1 MSHPKR
7 LLQESLL
14 NLTALELALVATL
27 SGVQREHV
35 LGFRVGVEPLLA
47 GTLALPTNVT
57 VLVVGDCN
65 ASFVSYELAPARRDE
80 WAANLTRQLELPA
93 RLVVAPEC
101 PYSPPALSL
110 PAPPPAASPSLPALE
125 ETDDGISTESECDET
140 ALELGD
146 VVSAA
151 VATSI
156 TVSFVAAAVSA
167 TTGSV
172 VLSVVGAN
180 VVGAATSAGALG
192 GGAGGGAGAAGVADA
207 LVALLAAQRFTV
219 VASLPLAKSATH
231 QGTGENL
238 AWVTGGFGLA
248 TSFGVT
254 EENSGAAAANGRRR
268 RLATSASC
276 VPPMMPPPSP
286 VPAPP
291 CPTTPPPSPAPG
303 NPLLLPAS
311 PPPSPSPAP
320 PPAPPAAP
328 PPTDECATQTDA
340 LIDTLVTLATMLGV
354 ALLAQLIFHVS
365 WKRWVNRTYYAYMHD
380 QQQQQQREQE
390 GHAASSSHGGGVHRE
405 HDDSRGGVARRP
417 SFGRPSFERRRP
429 ARRPSFDR
437 AVSGCGHGAMT
448 MPSPP
453 PSPPIGDFQPVS
465 PTVGPRSPRRWAR
478 GGGAASRYKVQLS
491 SGGSGR
497 FAWQSFKRAPSAAA
511 CEPLAPSS
519 QADASSAGG
528 PSSSQPGA
536 APPSSPRRGKSC
548 AALARARH
556 AAPLLA
562 GSKVFL
568 AVLGSRPSP
577 PQSAHSA
584 PLPSEDSFASPR
596 SPSTP
601 RRGKSCAALGRAR
614 AAGGRACLSRSKKNV
629 LAALSSSRSPSAQPC
644 DGTVAAERSRAPASA
659 PCVEG
664 GGGPRLVS
672 QASSCDSVS
681 EGSTSRRRPSSGR
694 RLSTTL
700 VAAAVSLNT
709 KVKRK
714 RLTFYPFPSLL
725 RWPTVPA
732 FVCICCLTGILKGG
746 VASIT
751 LCGATATNVGAV
763 VLVAALMCALWSQL
777 IVFHRRH
784 RAAMWRPEKPAQ
796 SSRDVT
802 DPALRLLSAVRQSVY
817 TNQGRRTSA
826 HLERMPALHRVRGGF
841 AKEDDETKEP
851 ARTER
856 LLAAPL
862 RLYPTA
868 GADTYE
874 SLAVTVIFKCR
885 GDSRPA
891 VAYHMSRLSA
901 QLLAGLLT
909 GVGAAAAEGSTASY
923 ALVFA
928 VLAVQA
934 GVFGWIVSQ
943 CPSLDRIDNLVQ
955 VISWGGETAAT
966 SLLVFA
972 SLVDSSARQRDLELA
987 ALVLAL
993 VAMGLPIAKL
1003 LYECVVAPLGG
1014 LVLIGCSASSA
1025 SGKWSEGGVN
1035 EEDEDE
1041 ESARGGG
1048 EPRRGWRRLCPKK
1061 KTLLWA
1067 YRAAKEFGRKQF
1079 ARVLGGCC
1087 ADFDNINA
1095 NALDSMSSATGPGD
1109 AAAADSG
1116 GGAAHGAAADV
1127 VATDQ
1132 GEAATTAISE
1142 ATGKEVEDEDEAQ
1155 RRLSTCARLPISTMW
1170 LRPLAAKTASVK
1182 LRARAAARADSQPA
1196 GAAGDGDGGASGGDS
1211 SAASGAASGGAA
1223 GDGALDAALDALS
1236 VDELESLAGGAPD
1249 AASALE
1255 AGGVPEE
1262 AALSCQAPPAAA
1274 PPAGQLV
1281 RRAKSGG
1288 ATEELAR
1295 AEASEAA
1302 LEAIGSRGRTLSG
1315 SSTLDNLGCGPGSD
1329 IRREGGEA
1337 RPSVASSDP
1346 RSRAR
1351 AGIRLGSST
1360 PQLARL
1366 PSTPAEA
1373 RSTPGAAQP
1382 SSLPAAASMS
1392 SGSGRLQVRET
1403 VTREISFSSCVATTV
1418 ITQTTVRVDD
1428 AAEAAAAQDAS
1439 AAAAAPP
1446 ATDDSSEGD
1455 DQVHV
1460 HRV

>member
-14 NLTALELALVATL
+14 NLTALELAIVATL

-35 LGFRVGVEPLLA
+35 LGFRLGVEQLLA
-47 GTLALPTNVT
+47 DTLALPTNVT

-65 ASFVSYELAPARRDE
+65 ASFVSYQLAPARRDE
-80 WAANLTRQLELPA
+80 WAANLTVLLGLPS

-110 PAPPPAASPSLPALE
+110 PAPPPAASPSLPAVE

-140 ALELGD
+140 AIELGD

-231 QGTGENL
+231 QGTGDNL

-254 EENSGAAAANGRRR
+254 EEDSGAAAASGRRR

-328 PPTDECATQTDA
+328 PPTDECATHTDA
-340 LIDTLVTLATMLGV
+340 LIDTLITLATMLGV
-354 ALLAQLIFHVS
+354 ALVVQFIVHVS
-365 WKRWVNRTYYAYMHD
+365 WKRWVNRTYYAYMHE
-380 QQQQQQREQE
+380 QQLKQQREQE
-390 GHAASSSHGGGVHRE
+390 GPAASSHGGGGVHRE
-405 HDDSRGGVARRP
+405 HDDIRGGVARRP

-465 PTVGPRSPRRWAR
+465 PSMGTRSPRLWGR
-478 GGGAASRYKVQLS
+478 GGGAASRCKVQLS

-497 FAWQSFKRAPSAAA
+497 FAWQSFKRAPSSAA

-519 QADASSAGG
+519 QPDASSAGG
-528 PSSSQPGA
+528 PSSQSGA

-556 AAPLLA
+556 AAPLRA

-568 AVLGSRPSP
+568 AVLGSRPAP
-577 PQSAHSA
+577 PQHSEHSA
-584 PLPSEDSFASPR
+584 PLPSSEASLASPR

-644 DGTVAAERSRAPASA
+644 DGTMVAEPSSRALASA
-659 PCVEG
+659 PCVNG
-664 GGGPRLVS
+664 SAGGPRLVS
-672 QASSCDSVS
+672 QASSCDNVS
-681 EGSTSRRRPSSGR
+681 EGSTSRRRRSSGR

-709 KVKRK
+709 KVKKK
-714 RLTFYPFPSLL
+714 RLTFYPFPALL

-732 FVCICCLTGILKGG
+732 FVCICCLTGILQGG
-746 VASIT
+746 VASIM

-763 VLVAALMCALWSQL
+763 VLVAALMCVLWSQL

-784 RAAMWRPEKPAQ
+784 REAMWRPEKPAQ

-817 TNQGRRTSA
+817 TNQGRRNSA
-826 HLERMPALHRVRGGF
+826 RLERMPALHRVRGGF
-841 AKEDDETKEP
+841 AKEEDETKEP

-862 RLYPTA
+862 RLYPKA

-909 GVGAAAAEGSTASY
+909 GVGAATAEGSTASY
-923 ALVFA
+923 ALVFS

-972 SLVDSSARQRDLELA
+972 SLVDSSSRQRDLELA

-993 VAMGLPIAKL
+993 VAMALPIAKL

-1087 ADFDNINA
+1087 ADFDNIDA

-1170 LRPLAAKTASVK
+1170 LGPLAAKTASVK
-1182 LRARAAARADSQPA
+1182 LRARAAARADSQQA
-1196 GAAGDGDGGASGGDS
+1196 SAAGGGGDGGASG
-1211 SAASGAASGGAA
+1211 AVSGGGAA
-1223 GDGALDAALDALS
+1223 GDGALDAALDTLS
-1236 VDELESLAGGAPD
+1236 VDELESLAGGTPD
-1249 AASALE
+1249 AA
-1255 AGGVPEE
+1255 P
-1262 AALSCQAPPAAA
+1262 SCQAPPAAA
-1274 PPAGQLV
+1274 APAGKLV

-1295 AEASEAA
+1295 AEASETAP
-1302 LEAIGSRGRTLSG
+1302 EAIGSRGRTLSG
-1315 SSTLDNLGCGPGSD
+1315 SSSVQNLGCGPGSD
-1329 IRREGGEA
+1329 IRGDGSEA
-1337 RPSVASSDP
+1337 IMPSAASSDP

-1351 AGIRLGSST
+1351 AGIRLRGST
-1360 PQLARL
+1360 PQLGRP
-1366 PSTPAEA
+1366 PSTPSEA
-1373 RSTPGAAQP
+1373 GSTLPGAAP
-1382 SSLPAAASMS
+1382 PPSLPAAASMS

-1428 AAEAAAAQDAS
+1428 AAAAAAQDAS
-1439 AAAAAPP
+1439 APALVPP